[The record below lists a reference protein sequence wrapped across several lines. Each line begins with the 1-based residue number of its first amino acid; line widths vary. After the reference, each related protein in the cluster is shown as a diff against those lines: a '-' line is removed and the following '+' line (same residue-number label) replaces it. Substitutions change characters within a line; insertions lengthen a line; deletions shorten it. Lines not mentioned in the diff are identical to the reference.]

1 MQKIVM
7 WGDKVIYA
15 PENVIEAIHCG
26 YENVLLIHN
35 ISAEIDVDFLN
46 TKLKQFIENEDEDY
60 NDIDKFF
67 ESIGLDATNIKFSY
81 SGEYEKIRDQLAFFN
96 AKQAGQQAFNS
107 FFFKLDD
114 TDRFDKVI
122 IYSYWDNEIN
132 DWNEEELDE
141 SGNKL
146 TLEISNSNLH
156 LYKNKYIHKIFSLDG
171 QKVNKYL
178 LVLESTPLDYGKI
191 LNLEELKEYMRND
204 LKFSQKETEEMINE
218 IQNLR

>member
-1 MQKIVM
+1 MKKIIL
-7 WGDKVIYA
+7 WDEKVIYT
-15 PENVIEAIHCG
+15 PENVIKTIHCG
-26 YENVLLIHN
+26 YENVLLVHN
-35 ISAEIDVDFLN
+35 VSISPEVLN
-46 TKLKQFIENEDEDY
+46 EKLQEFIENEDEDY

-67 ESIGLDATNIKFSY
+67 ESIGLDATYSY
-81 SGEYEKIRDQLAFFN
+81 SYSDEYEEVRDQLAFFD

-146 TLEISNSNLH
+146 TLEISNSLH
-156 LYKNKYIHKIFSLDG
+156 LYKNKYIHKIFSLEDE
-171 QKVNKYL
+171 KYL
-178 LVLESTPLDYGKI
+178 LVFENNPLDYGEI